1 MENNEAWSRWSVGA
15 RPTASES
22 HGIFRLNICDMF
34 VHLFVCLFV
43 LLEDWESKFL
53 LHNWIENN
61 MAWSCWRI

>member
-43 LLEDWESKFL
+43 LLEEK
-53 LHNWIENN
+53 EKEKKV
-61 MAWSCWRI
+61 